1 MKRIALGIIVAVLF
15 SFKAAAESPY
25 SSLDYSWKYKDYLNS
40 IEIKAYNKHSS
51 KQIRF
56 ELIKIW
62 FSDCDSKSGEADR
75 IYRVNRTIPSYTDKT
90 MLVDANLRKGK
101 MCATT
106 KLSFIEP
113 RKWKPPPKKSG
124 SQKLLDKIIGR

>member
-90 MLVDANLRKGK
+90 ILVDANLGKGK
-101 MCATT
+101 MSRLMDA
-106 KLSFIEP
+106 S
-113 RKWKPPPKKSG
+113 RKKREKI
-124 SQKLLDKIIGR
+124 LDKLALFNKLND